1 MLGLIKV
8 PFLLSIL
15 SFISGCLMISLAFYI
30 WKKHWVVRRVPA
42 ARSTVILML
51 LATIWLFG
59 FIFQLNLQSQEAIK
73 YLEYFLYIG
82 PVIIG
87 PTWLILALQWTG
99 RYRWLTKNKIIL
111 LYIIPIIFL
120 LLIFTND
127 FHALI
132 FSEITF
138 LKQNSILIMSPVET
152 EIWWLFTSYVYVLI
166 LIGVSILVRGF
177 ITLRHVYRKQAVVLL
192 IGTLTPF
199 FANIIYNFYLI
210 DIVHFDFT
218 PVSFIVSGVVYYW
231 GFSKF
236 KLIEIVPVARDA
248 VFDDMQD
255 LVFVLDSDDRIVD
268 ANPILMKTFGLEGE
282 KIIGEKF
289 EDVFVN
295 QKEIVDNLK
304 KGKEMKT
311 EVAIKS
317 DKGKDVYD
325 MQIDSLVDNYGNTT
339 GHLVSLRDITKRKE
353 MEEELRELNID
364 LELKV
369 RERTAEIEKLL
380 KQKDDFIWQLSHDLK
395 SPLTPILGLLPTIKE
410 EEKDAKLKDLLE
422 VIDRNAK
429 YMKDLVTKT
438 LEFERL
444 GSPNANLNF
453 ENIDISNVVD
463 DVLLNKKTI
472 FTDKEINV
480 ENNMTDK
487 IVVNADKIQLNE
499 LFDNL
504 LTNAI
509 KFTPDKG
516 KIKIDAKKEKDSVI
530 VKVSDTGIG
539 LDKEQVEHIFDEFY
553 KVDKSRHELDSSGL
567 GLPICKRIVE
577 KHKGEILV
585 ESKGKGKGATFFV
598 RLPRNILLS

>member
-577 KHKGEILV
+577 KHKGEIWV

>member
-8 PFLLSIL
+8 PILFSIL
-15 SFISGCLMISLAFYI
+15 SFISGCLMLSLSFYI
-30 WKKHWVVRRVPA
+30 WKKHWVIRKVPA

-51 LATIWLFG
+51 LATMWLFG
-59 FIFQLNLQSQEAIK
+59 FIFQLNLQSEEAIK
-73 YLEYFLYIG
+73 FLEYFLYIG
-82 PVIIG
+82 PVLIG

-111 LYIIPIIFL
+111 LYIIPIVFL

-127 FHALI
+127 FHSLI
-132 FSEITF
+132 FRDITF

-152 EIWWLFTSYVYVLI
+152 EIWWLFTSYVYALI
-166 LIGVSILVRGF
+166 LIGVSILVRGL

-192 IGTLTPF
+192 IGTLSPF
-199 FANIIYNFYLI
+199 FANIFYNFYLI
-210 DIVHFDFT
+210 DIIHFDFT
-218 PVSFIVSGVVYYW
+218 PISFIVSGFVYYW

-268 ANPILMKTFGLEGE
+268 ANPILMKTFGLEG
-282 KIIGEKF
+282 KDIIGEKF

-295 QKEIVDNLK
+295 QKQIIDNLK

-311 EVAIKS
+311 EVAVRS
-317 DKGKDVYD
+317 EKGKEVYD
-325 MQIDSLVDNYGNTT
+325 MQIDSLVDNHGNNT
-339 GHLVSLRDITKRKE
+339 GYLVSLRDITKRKE

-369 RERTAEIEKLL
+369 RKRTAEIEKLL

-410 EEKDAKLKDLLE
+410 DEKDPKLKELLE

-453 ENIDISNVVD
+453 ENIDLSNVVD

-472 FTDKEINV
+472 FSDKQINI
-480 ENNMTDK
+480 ENNMADK
-487 IVVNADKIQLNE
+487 ILVSADKIQLNE

-516 KIKIDAKKEKDSVI
+516 KIKIDAEKEKDDVI
-530 VKVSDTGIG
+530 ISVSDTGIG

-553 KVDKSRHELDSSGL
+553 KVDESRHELDSSGL

-577 KHKGEILV
+577 KHKGEIWV
-585 ESKGKGKGATFFV
+585 ESAGKGKGTTFYIK
-598 RLPRNILLS
+598 LPKV